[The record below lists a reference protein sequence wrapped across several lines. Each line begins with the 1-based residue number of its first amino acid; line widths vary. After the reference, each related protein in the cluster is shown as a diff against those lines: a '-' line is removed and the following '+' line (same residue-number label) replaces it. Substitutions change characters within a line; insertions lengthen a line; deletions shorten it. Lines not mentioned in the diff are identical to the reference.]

1 MSLDLS
7 IFGLW
12 RNEDRNLCA
21 LEEEAL
27 ELTFKI
33 GGEGL
38 LADGGADFF
47 EGPKAS
53 TIKLVFWRID
63 FSVID
68 RAMHNGSE
76 NRPLTQS
83 CETHIRP
90 QHALKDQRPGEVIR
104 ESQTI

>member
-1 MSLDLS
+1 LGRIYWAQRQKTGTFAPLFDPLY
-7 IFGLW
+7 
-12 RNEDRNLCA
+12 A

-53 TIKLVFWRID
+53 TIKLV
-63 FSVID
+63 
-68 RAMHNGSE
+68 
-76 NRPLTQS
+76 L
-83 CETHIRP
+83 
-90 QHALKDQRPGEVIR
+90 
-104 ESQTI
+104 